1 MSASDAF
8 RPTAKRP
15 LRRRRRV
22 AVLPS
27 PPDPPRRFP
36 LRRKPREAEP
46 PPVVVECGLSAG
58 QPITNREL
66 EALERLLGA
75 DLFTFLSN

>member
-1 MSASDAF
+1 MSAPDVP
-8 RPTAKRP
+8 RPPANRP
-15 LRRRRRV
+15 PRRRRRV
-22 AVLPS
+22 AVAS
-27 PPDPPRRFP
+27 PDPPQRFP

-46 PPVVVECGLSAG
+46 PPVLVECGLLPE

-75 DLFTFLSN
+75 DLLTFLSN